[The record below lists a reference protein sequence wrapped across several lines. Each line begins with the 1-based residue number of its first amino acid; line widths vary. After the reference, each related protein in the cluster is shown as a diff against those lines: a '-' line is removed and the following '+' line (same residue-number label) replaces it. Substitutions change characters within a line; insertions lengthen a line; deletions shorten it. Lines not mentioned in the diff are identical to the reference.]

1 MNISANGNM
10 CEATL
15 VSTWS
20 LFGEHLSGE
29 RCGIFLVISS
39 SLLDPAARD
48 ALNSSAKS
56 FGYGCAACTFAQI
69 EGAHDTQLDAAAL
82 KLLVEGLD
90 PFCIVTTDATSAQML
105 GDAYQVGLAPN
116 STSRIMGRSVVVLKS
131 FEEQLKSAQDKQ
143 VAWALLKS
151 LPRHTV

>member
-20 LFGEHLSGE
+20 LFGEHLTGE

-39 SLLDPAARD
+39 ALLDGEARD
-48 ALNSSAKS
+48 ALNSTAKT
-56 FGYGCAACTFAQI
+56 FGYGQAACTFAQV
-69 EGAHDTQLDAAAL
+69 EGANDTKLDAAAL
-82 KLLVEGLD
+82 RLLVEGLD
-90 PFCIVTTDATSAQML
+90 PYCIVVTDAEAGQLL
-105 GDAYQVGLAPN
+105 GEAYRAPITPN
-116 STSRIMGRSVVVLKS
+116 SIARIMGRSVVALDS
-131 FEEQLKSAQDKQ
+131 FESQLKNAQDKQ

-151 LPRHTV
+151 LPRCEG